1 MAAKH
6 CSSLSL
12 MINIFLLL
20 FIVFPC
26 FFHEVISDQS
36 KGRRRILL
44 AHYNYSRTK
53 QMMAVLH
60 HQNETTSTHRFK
72 KKKQPR
78 TTRRASPGGGG
89 GGGTRLS
96 DDRQFRGD
104 FHEVPSG
111 PNPESN

>member
-12 MINIFLLL
+12 MTIIFLLI

-26 FFHEVISDQS
+26 SFEVICSASDQS

-44 AHYNYSRTK
+44 AHYNYSRTR

-60 HQNETTSTHRFK
+60 HQNETRFK
-72 KKKQPR
+72 KKKPR
-78 TTRRASPGGGG
+78 TTRRASPGGGGG